1 MKEQNQF
8 NFVDMHCHILP
19 AVDDG
24 SKDMDMSLQMARIA
38 SANGIK
44 TIIVTPHYNA
54 AHGSV
59 SPDGIRKRVDL
70 LQKHCSEEGLGI
82 SFYPGNELF
91 YDSSLPEKLSKGE
104 VLTLADSRY
113 CLVEFNP
120 MDDYRYIFD
129 GLRALIY
136 EGFRPILAH
145 CERYACLLKQFS
157 FVEEILD
164 QRVLLQVNAA
174 SVEPKLFQ
182 PMPKFVNK
190 LLHQEY
196 VSFVA
201 TDAHRAEGSRSP
213 NIESAV
219 SYLKRKYDAR
229 YIRRILA
236 ENALSLIRDEEV

>member
-1 MKEQNQF
+1 MKEQDQYNY
-8 NFVDMHCHILP
+8 VDMHCHILP

-24 SKDMDMSLQMARIA
+24 SKNMDMSLQMARIA

-54 AHGSV
+54 AHRSV

-70 LQKHCSEEGLGI
+70 LQKQCSEEGLGI

-91 YDSSLPEKLSKGE
+91 YDRSLPEKLSKGE
-104 VLTLADSRY
+104 VLTLADSRF

-120 MDDYRYIFD
+120 MDDFRYIYD

-136 EGFRPILAH
+136 EGFQPILAH

-157 FVEEILD
+157 LVEEILE

-182 PMPKFVNK
+182 PVPRFVKK
-190 LLHQEY
+190 LLHQKCI
-196 VSFVA
+196 SFVA

-213 NIESAV
+213 DIQSAV

-229 YIRRILA
+229 YVSRILA
-236 ENALSLIRDEEV
+236 ENALSLIRDEDF